1 MSYLVS
7 LLLMALIIG
16 LVAVASNPAP
26 YFAALGLV
34 IAAGVGCGILIGHG
48 GSFLS
53 LVLFLI
59 YLGGMLVVFAYSAA
73 LAAEP
78 FPEAWGDR
86 SVFGYVVMYLVVVCL
101 MVIMLCDGWF
111 EGSWVIIDDLKD
123 VPMMRGDVG
132 GVAVMYSSGGSMLVI
147 CGWVLLLTLFVV
159 LELTRGVKP
168 WLSSGCLNKS

>member
-1 MSYLVS
+1 MTYLVS
-7 LLLMALIIG
+7 LLLMALIVG

-34 IAAGVGCGILIGHG
+34 MAAGVGCGVLVSHG

-86 SVFGYVVMYLVVVCL
+86 SVVGYVLVYMLGVGVMVGLFWENWY
-101 MVIMLCDGWF
+101 
-111 EGSWVIIDDLKD
+111 EGSWVVVDGLKEFS
-123 VPMMRGDVG
+123 VLRGDTS
-132 GVAVMYSSGGSMLVI
+132 GVAEMYSSGGGMLVI
-147 CGWVLLLTLFVV
+147 CAWVLLLTLFVV
-159 LELTRGVKP
+159 LELTRG
-168 WLSSGCLNKS
+168 LSRGTLRAV

>member
-1 MSYLVS
+1 MTYLVS
-7 LLLMALIIG
+7 LFLFALVLG

-34 IAAGVGCGILIGHG
+34 VAAGVGCGVLVGHG

-78 FPEAWGDR
+78 FPETWGDR
-86 SVFGYVVMYLVVVCL
+86 SVLAYVVGYVVIASL
-101 MVIMLCDGWF
+101 MAVWFSGGWF
-111 EGSWVIIDDLKD
+111 ESSWVVVDELKELSVLRAD
-123 VPMMRGDVG
+123 TS
-132 GVAVMYSSGGSMLVI
+132 GVALMFSSGGGLLVVSA
-147 CGWVLLLTLFVV
+147 CVLLLTLFVV
-159 LELTRGVKP
+159 LELTRG
-168 WLSSGCLNKS
+168 LSRGVLRAV